1 MTGLNLK
8 NIVSIDDIG
17 FDYNG
22 VVIVAAVDSR
32 VAMNIQED
40 NWVDDTDDAVVVVAV
55 AVSWH

>member
-40 NWVDDTDDAVVVVAV
+40 NWVDDTDAVVVVAV

>member
-8 NIVSIDDIG
+8 NIVSIDDTG

-22 VVIVAAVDSR
+22 VVVVVAVDSR

-40 NWVDDTDDAVVVVAV
+40 NWVGDTDDAVVVVVAV
-55 AVSWH
+55 AVS

>member
-1 MTGLNLK
+1 MTWLTLK

-22 VVIVAAVDSR
+22 VVVVAAVDSR

-40 NWVDDTDDAVVVVAV
+40 NWVADTDDAVVVV
-55 AVSWH
+55 VS